1 MKTNIVM
8 KSADRNLFGIIIKQ
22 NTKNGQSLSVTDLIK
37 AYEKARFQY
46 GWSEKNISMIM
57 NSQGFIERV
66 YHILNERGM
75 IKVSFLSFMEFI
87 KNEGF
92 IKVLKGLS
100 VWKTTGRGENKA
112 TYADPYIWVLL
123 AMELNP
129 LIYAKV
135 VMWLTDSLIFNRILA
150 GSEFVP
156 MNRAIASIIP
166 NPEYS
171 LYCREINN
179 KVFGRHER
187 GIRDT
192 ATDKELRLISD
203 IEKFII
209 QLIEQGILTNEQQ
222 LLRVI
227 TNYKA
232 A

>member
-1 MKTNIVM
+1 
-8 KSADRNLFGIIIKQ
+8 
-22 NTKNGQSLSVTDLIK
+22 
-37 AYEKARFQY
+37 
-46 GWSEKNISMIM
+46 
-57 NSQGFIERV
+57 
-66 YHILNERGM
+66 
-75 IKVSFLSFMEFI
+75 
-87 KNEGF
+87 
-92 IKVLKGLS
+92 
-100 VWKTTGRGENKA
+100 
-112 TYADPYIWVLL
+112 
-123 AMELNP
+123 
-129 LIYAKV
+129 
-135 VMWLTDSLIFNRILA
+135 
-150 GSEFVP
+150 

-192 ATDKELRLISD
+192 ATNKELRLISD